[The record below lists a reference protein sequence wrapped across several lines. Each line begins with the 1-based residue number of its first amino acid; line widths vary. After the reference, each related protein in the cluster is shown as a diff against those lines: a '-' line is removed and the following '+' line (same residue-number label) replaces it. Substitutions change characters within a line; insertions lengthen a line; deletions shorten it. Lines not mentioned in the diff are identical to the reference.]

1 MTRNISPEVSFLLTT
16 FRAAA
21 RPARSFSVLLILILT
36 IPDAL
41 ADYRVTRSLYL
52 QGMSAAESECG
63 SNNIAD
69 QCAPGDI
76 TSSAKSLSG
85 NATVGAYTGMSSA
98 SLYTGDLK
106 IKATGP
112 TYQTAINTEMMD
124 RLDFSS
130 TIAPGT
136 FQVIPVDITLDGT
149 YRDGS
154 SISFS
159 ASFLSGSYGGIGD
172 YLNVDASYTGNGQAA
187 NTADP
192 VSSTQFDLA
201 DSCTT
206 CFSNFSGTWSTQGPT
221 HFLGEYKVYGDNPIV
236 IAIMSL
242 SGSGYFDLSNTASIR
257 FILPT
262 GVSFTSDSGVFL
274 SAVPVPTA
282 LPLLISGLI
291 GLGWIGRRRTAAW
304 KA

>member
-1 MTRNISPEVSFLLTT
+1 MILLLAMPEAV
-16 FRAAA
+16 
-21 RPARSFSVLLILILT
+21 
-36 IPDAL
+36 
-41 ADYRVTRSLYL
+41 ADYRVTRWFYL
-52 QGMSAAESECG
+52 PGMSAAESECA
-63 SNNIAD
+63 SNNIAA

-85 NATVGAYTGMSSA
+85 SATVGAYTGMSST

-112 TYQTAINTEMMD
+112 TYQPTIITEMMD
-124 RLDFSS
+124 QLTFSG
-130 TIAPGT
+130 IASGT
-136 FQVIPVDITLDGT
+136 FQTIPVDITLDGT

-154 SISFS
+154 SVSFHASFS
-159 ASFLSGSYGGIGD
+159 SGSYGGAGD

-187 NTADP
+187 NLSDP
-192 VSSTQFDLA
+192 VSSTQFSLA
-201 DSCTT
+201 DACAT

-221 HFLGEYKVYGDNPIV
+221 HYLGEYKVYGDNPV
-236 IAIMSL
+236 VTAIMGL

-274 SAVPVPTA
+274 SAVPVPAA

-291 GLGWIGRRRTAAW
+291 GLGWIGRRRATA
-304 KA
+304 